1 MANSGMT
8 VLTPQL
14 VYSFR
19 NVNLLPLP
27 RSVQDTIATLQLA
40 PVQQGFVKKP
50 KYQKSPRRRS
60 HGSAGSG
67 AAADLSKN
75 WRVAAVLEVRKRMR
89 EVEDTDYAEVFAMLN
104 KLAKQNYEKLSTQIF
119 EILKKREEDHM
130 FRLRIVSLMFGK
142 GTENILYADLFANL
156 IVRLKEVYPD
166 AMEDLKVCC
175 NIDTWKAMYA
185 EDIVTLPPSSDPSF
199 DDAVVRWTKQKER
212 RRGFSRFMTELY
224 IRELVDA
231 EVMKT
236 AIQTILEDLQESVSN
251 VKTPATEE
259 YVNQLSTFVFDTAKA
274 LKGKEIVGPIKD
286 VTSTIVANAKTYSC
300 LGMRAKFKLEDA
312 FKLL

>member
-104 KLAKQNYEKLSTQIF
+104 KLAKQNYEKLSGNIF
-119 EILKKREEDHM
+119 E
-130 FRLRIVSLMFGK
+130 
-142 GTENILYADLFANL
+142 
-156 IVRLKEVYPD
+156 
-166 AMEDLKVCC
+166 
-175 NIDTWKAMYA
+175 
-185 EDIVTLPPSSDPSF
+185 
-199 DDAVVRWTKQKER
+199 
-212 RRGFSRFMTELY
+212 
-224 IRELVDA
+224 
-231 EVMKT
+231 
-236 AIQTILEDLQESVSN
+236 
-251 VKTPATEE
+251 
-259 YVNQLSTFVFDTAKA
+259 
-274 LKGKEIVGPIKD
+274 
-286 VTSTIVANAKTYSC
+286 
-300 LGMRAKFKLEDA
+300 
-312 FKLL
+312 